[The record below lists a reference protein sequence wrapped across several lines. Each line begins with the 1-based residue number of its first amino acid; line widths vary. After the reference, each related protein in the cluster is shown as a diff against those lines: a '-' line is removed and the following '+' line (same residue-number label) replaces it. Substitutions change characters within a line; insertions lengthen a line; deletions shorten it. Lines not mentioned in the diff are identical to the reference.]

1 MTKRIAG
8 IKGWVCPSEATLLSV
23 SRLGDGQIIDCG
35 FPLLKMIS
43 ELNIDAIHLPA
54 NILNY

>member
-8 IKGWVCPSEATLLSV
+8 IKGWVCPSEVTLLSV
-23 SRLGDGQIIDCG
+23 SRLGEGQIIYYG

-43 ELNIDAIHLPA
+43 RLNIDATHLPA